1 MSLSKKERRLT
12 IWIGI
17 AIGVA
22 CSSMLGRFA
31 FNQKEIKAK
40 ERPGNYD
47 SGQTAADQKAFPPLP
62 LIAKKDLPHG
72 IVVFHDY
79 NQSILKESENSSS
92 WVVETTGNF
101 RSERLFVLVEKNI
114 QSKSIDYFR
123 ASEMYLLLQP
133 KKSKA
138 QLEFYL
144 DESTQRVIGKNSK
157 THEFIIQIKDIK
169 PTEIRKTLQL
179 FKKNS
184 SLIAKVRVAP
194 WQPRKR

>member
-12 IWIGI
+12 IWTGI

-22 CSSMLGRFA
+22 CSSMLVRFA